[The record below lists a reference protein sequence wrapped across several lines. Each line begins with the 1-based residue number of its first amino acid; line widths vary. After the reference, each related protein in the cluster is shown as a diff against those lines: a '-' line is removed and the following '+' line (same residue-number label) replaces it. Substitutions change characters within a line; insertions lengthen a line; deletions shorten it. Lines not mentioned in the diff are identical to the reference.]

1 MAHQLARIIWTLI
14 TRQLPFDL
22 SILAHHEKIN
32 EQRRLKRLAASAR
45 QMGYQ
50 LTPLAA

>member
-1 MAHQLARIIWTLI
+1 VA
-14 TRQLPFDL
+14 FDL
-22 SILAHHEKIN
+22 TVFAYHEKVN
-32 EQRRLKRLAASAR
+32 EQRRLKRLAATAR

>member
-14 TRQLPFDL
+14 TRKLPFDL
-22 SILAHHEKIN
+22 SLFAEQEKLN
-32 EQRRLKRLAASAR
+32 DQRRLKRLAASAR
-45 QMGYQ
+45 HLGYQ